1 MIYKILR
8 NNTLENLLSAILFG
22 VIYAAISFVDKGAVE
37 MKTILVATALY
48 FLIMC
53 LLYVIAPKLRKITG
67 HDAQE
72 R

>member
-8 NNTLENLLSAILFG
+8 NNTLKNLLSAILFG

-53 LLYVIAPKLRKITG
+53 LLYFIVPKPREITG
-67 HDAQE
+67 HDTDE
-72 R
+72 C